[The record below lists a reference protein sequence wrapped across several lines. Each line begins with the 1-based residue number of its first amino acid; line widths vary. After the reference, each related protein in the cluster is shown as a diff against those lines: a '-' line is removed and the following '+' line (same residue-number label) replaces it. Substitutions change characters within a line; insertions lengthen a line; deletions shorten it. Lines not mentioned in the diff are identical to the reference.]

1 MDSLCSHDFT
11 LCKKQAFYKHFAL
24 KIDGKEDDPVIR
36 LPVGANGLFSG
47 ASC

>member
-1 MDSLCSHDFT
+1 MILHSV
-11 LCKKQAFYKHFAL
+11 KNKHFAL